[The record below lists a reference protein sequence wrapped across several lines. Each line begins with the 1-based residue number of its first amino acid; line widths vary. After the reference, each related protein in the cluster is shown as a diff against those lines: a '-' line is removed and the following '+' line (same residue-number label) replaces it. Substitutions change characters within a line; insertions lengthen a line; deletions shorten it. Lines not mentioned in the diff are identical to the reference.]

1 MNNLLYNIHNKSS
14 SIYEKRLQKQ
24 NDFLSVLEII
34 ELKIL
39 VTRRNAFFFVFLIVK
54 NVQNNENLK
63 DCTTSF
69 FTFSFEFRVSKILL

>member
-1 MNNLLYNIHNKSS
+1 MNNLLYNIHYKSS

-39 VTRRNAFFFVFLIVK
+39 VTRRNAFFL
-54 NVQNNENLK
+54 
-63 DCTTSF
+63 F
-69 FTFSFEFRVSKILL
+69 F

>member
-39 VTRRNAFFFVFLIVK
+39 VTRRNAFFFVFF
-54 NVQNNENLK
+54 
-63 DCTTSF
+63 D
-69 FTFSFEFRVSKILL
+69 SKERTKQ